1 MFFAVARHKATHL
14 TSDGST
20 SVIHGSCSSFILR
33 LTRCVVPIDSMRPN
47 RFQPAGAA
55 HGGLIH
61 TSGTLLFI
69 ALLPMVLFESTHLIP
84 RDSASKMAIAF
95 FPNDDTPDVRRSL
108 RNPSADSQR
117 KDDTKIQGTD
127 GRQNKKPLP
136 PTQNGPN
143 GSNSDPRSSRTN
155 TANPQVS
162 NPFPITLQKPEIKQC
177 TRPFPASTTAP
188 CVGKFRSS
196 PSSNF
201 PFRHEPSNRTPP
213 ALHSRST
220 WHQTTGSTR
229 RDPPRCCIF
238 DFRQSGAQIPWG
250 FSANALNS

>member
-55 HGGLIH
+55 YGGLIH

-84 RDSASKMAIAF
+84 RNSASKMAIAF

-155 TANPQVS
+155 TANPKSQTHFHH
-162 NPFPITLQKPEIKQC
+162 PPETRNQTC
-177 TRPFPASTTAP
+177 TRPFPA
-188 CVGKFRSS
+188 
-196 PSSNF
+196 
-201 PFRHEPSNRTPP
+201 
-213 ALHSRST
+213 
-220 WHQTTGSTR
+220 
-229 RDPPRCCIF
+229 
-238 DFRQSGAQIPWG
+238 
-250 FSANALNS
+250 

>member
-143 GSNSDPRSSRTN
+143 GSNSDARSSRTN
-155 TANPQVS
+155 TANPKSQPHS
-162 NPFPITLQKPEIKQC
+162 HHPPE
-177 TRPFPASTTAP
+177 TRNQTMHPSI
-188 CVGKFRSS
+188 SS
-196 PSSNF
+196 PNNCPMRWQVQIKSVQQLPIPARALQPNSTC
-201 PFRHEPSNRTPP
+201 TPLT
-213 ALHSRST
+213 LHLAPDYRK
-220 WHQTTGSTR
+220 H
-229 RDPPRCCIF
+229 
-238 DFRQSGAQIPWG
+238 
-250 FSANALNS
+250 

>member
-20 SVIHGSCSSFILR
+20 SIIRGSCSSFILR

-55 HGGLIH
+55 YGGLIH

-155 TANPQVS
+155 TAKPKSIPSPSRNQKSNNAPVHFQPQQL
-162 NPFPITLQKPEIKQC
+162 PHAL
-177 TRPFPASTTAP
+177 ASTQVQIKSVQQLPIPA
-188 CVGKFRSS
+188 RAL
-196 PSSNF
+196 
-201 PFRHEPSNRTPP
+201 EPNSTCTPL
-213 ALHSRST
+213 ALHLAPDYRK
-220 WHQTTGSTR
+220 H
-229 RDPPRCCIF
+229 
-238 DFRQSGAQIPWG
+238 
-250 FSANALNS
+250 